1 MNNLTDVVKKLLIVN
16 IGVYFLTAV
25 IFPYIGPYLY
35 MSYPFNTDPNHL
47 GIFHEG
53 FRPYTIV
60 THMFMHG
67 STSHL
72 LFNMMSLFFLGPY
85 VERALGEKRFVIL
98 YFVAGF
104 AAMITH
110 FFISYHGIV
119 GASGAIYG
127 VLFAFI
133 MMFPDVKLMLLIPP
147 IPIKAKYM
155 AVGLVVMDLLGGI
168 SGKTGIAHFAHLGGA
183 VAGII
188 LILLWRKSNFK
199 F

>member
-1 MNNLTDVVKKLLIVN
+1 MNNLTDVVKKLLIIN
-16 IGVYFLTAV
+16 IAVYFIAAV
-25 IFPYIGPYLY
+25 VYPTLANFLA
-35 MSYPFNTDPNHL
+35 MTYPFNTNPNYGGL
-47 GIFHEG
+47 FARD
-53 FRPYTIV
+53 FQPYTIV

-67 STSHL
+67 GTSHL

-85 VERALGEKRFVIL
+85 VEKALGAKRFVIL

-104 AAMITH
+104 AAMFTH
-110 FFISYHGIV
+110 FFISQAGIW

-183 VAGII
+183 AAGII
-188 LILLWRKSNFK
+188 LILLWRKSNFR